1 MKFIRTLN
9 PEFIDTLNELYE
21 NEKSWWRTIVDD
33 QDVFILLRNNQ
44 LRAQVSGGLLL
55 EISYNAKRKLICKMS
70 DLFLTLHSGTV
81 RYVEIDET
89 TTAPTQQ
96 IEGLRGLVRHYA
108 KVKARIKNFTGR
120 EKQVVQHLA
129 NSTPQVVDFEVGF
142 EGKVKEGGKQKS
154 VPRIDMA
161 AITDGGT
168 LVFFEVKLFENSEI
182 RAKETETPKV
192 AGQLLKYEK
201 LLAQYGRDIVA
212 GYKEQFYIYSQL
224 EGKFF
229 KSRVRDFAEIDL
241 YPQARLI
248 ITGFDGPQRDIM
260 LPIVQK
266 GIVKGYTWQ
275 NEKDDLIATGN
286 HQSLTKSRRLFL
298 GLK

>member
-1 MKFIRTLN
+1 MKFNRTLK
-9 PEFIDTLNELYE
+9 PEFINSLNELYKDK
-21 NEKSWWRTIVDD
+21 NSWWRTIVDD
-33 QDVFILLRNNQ
+33 KDVFILIRNNQ
-44 LRAQVSGGLLL
+44 IRAQVSGGLLL
-55 EISYNAKRKLICKMS
+55 EISQNAQKKLMCRMS

-81 RYVEIDET
+81 RYVTIDET
-89 TTAPTQQ
+89 TTAPTER
-96 IEGLRGLVRHYA
+96 IEGLRGLVKHYD

-120 EKQVVQHLA
+120 EKQVVQYLA
-129 NSTPQVVDFEVGF
+129 NNTTQVVDFEIGF
-142 EGKVKEGGKQKS
+142 EGKLKEGAVKKS

-161 AITDGGT
+161 AITNGGT

-201 LLAQYGRDIVA
+201 LLAQYGRDIIA
-212 GYKEQFYIYSQL
+212 GYKEQLRVYSQL

-229 KSRVRDFAEIDL
+229 KSRVSNFSEIDL

-260 LPIVQK
+260 LPVVRK

-275 NEKDDLIATGN
+275 NEKNDFIATGN